1 MLLKV
6 WGSRSLSL
14 RVALGVLVL
23 AASVTALI
31 LSRKPPP
38 VAARSIEARLELAS
52 GDVTLKEGAATPT
65 VISGQPLPDGAE
77 LATGKGARALVRL
90 SDGSAAFLR
99 GDTMV
104 SLSRKGVTLTKG
116 EMWLDAPA
124 SDRGALAHKLGDV
137 TVSAADAGLSLK
149 HEGADTSVY
158 VARGLAVVMAPGGRV
173 EVNAGEQ
180 AVVAGSAPPKVSP
193 VKYWDD
199 WTGGMGDHGPVAGGG
214 AGAGRIYGVDRN
226 AAPGTPAR
234 TLEIS
239 RQAVRAV
246 IRDGLAETEVD
257 QTFGNPGG
265 REVEGWYWFT
275 VPDGAVVTS
284 FAVETNGVLIEGE
297 VIEQKEAVAKY
308 QAAVRSGHEP
318 ALLEWVDGRSYRA
331 RIFPV
336 PASGS
341 RRVVLRYLEM
351 LGARAGKLQYVY
363 PLRGAGEPI
372 TIGELSLRV
381 DLGDAGWGA
390 AVATLA
396 DAVVEDS
403 GRVVTMRRS
412 GYVPRADFQ
421 LETEIKRQTAPLRVA
436 RFSAGRDLADY
447 VMARYTPDVDWA
459 ALKEQ
464 PGDLVVVVDTS
475 ASADDAA
482 RAQKSAAAEAVLRAL
497 SPSDHF
503 ALIALDTAPVVLHP
517 KEGLA
522 EASDKEI
529 ARSLERLAEHRSGG
543 ATDLGA
549 LFDVALGRV
558 HGKDQPAVIYIGD
571 GLATSGEIAGD
582 KLAERLRR
590 SLSTSRARFFT
601 VAVGGDA
608 NHALLRELARAG
620 GGQMFRID
628 ENEGASA
635 EVLRL
640 ASAIK
645 TPTITDLSIEL
656 GAGLD
661 EPMLT
666 ASGKVSRGEE
676 LVLLARS
683 HHTLPEKAIVK
694 GRLGGKEFEKAYPIT
709 PDAGVGAALVPRMWA
724 AEKIK
729 RLLGQAAD
737 PDEHRGKIVELGV
750 EYGLV
755 TPFTAI
761 LALESEQAY
770 QQQGIRRR
778 RSPLRGVKLTELTPR
793 EEQRIIDMMT
803 PPSPV
808 AMMGCSKGE
817 SGAAPAAQR
826 AEAADVRESPA
837 RAPVAAAAT
846 ASPVTAD
853 EDGQRGEPAVEEK
866 AKKGGDFQP
875 SEKPADMPAP
885 QGARAVAGGGQGQG
899 QGQPGAAPPP
909 PPIAVAPKPKLG
921 PQQLDALTKDNNF
934 GTNRVPTAP
943 DVTKTAPAKKPEP
956 IADAAKQSPKPQPPR
971 PVAPAQCSDA
981 SKRPLAERI
990 VIWRAR
996 LKRAS
1001 AASELIARYDAALA
1015 TCELDS
1021 FRAKSALLGLIQA
1034 KVRTEGAAEALLSRF
1049 AGERETQKLIA
1060 QAILRRSVD
1069 ARVVAV
1075 VRRALFEDKVKWAEI
1090 DTELAALATPED
1102 RAAKL
1107 RQLALTYP
1115 DDPEIAMRLVRALAD
1130 AKQKDEALA
1139 LGRRLRERGLMSPAL
1154 SMSLGD
1160 VLAAS
1165 GENDEA
1171 VRTYSE
1177 IVEFDPTSADSRR
1190 LLGDVYLRHAWYP
1203 AAYRQYKTLADVA
1216 ATDPVSFLRLAAAA
1230 AGSGRVDEALRLER
1244 QVATAEGTPGPNDP
1258 RAWAR
1263 MLSAARLGR
1272 LLADKAAPAGQAES
1286 VSRKLKELGVFS
1298 GPAALLIVTWEDF
1311 GAALS
1316 VAGLEADKELPI
1328 GEATTALPMGLVSLS
1343 LPAADLERLR
1353 WVARWRNDPPGRD
1366 VAFVAHT
1373 LIWDGKA
1380 FKVTVKP
1387 GTLAAKDKEAAI

>member
-1 MLLKV
+1 MQVKV
-6 WGSRSLSL
+6 WGSTSLSL
-14 RVALGVLVL
+14 RVAIGVLVL

-31 LSRKPPP
+31 LSRKPLP
-38 VAARSIEARLELAS
+38 VATRSIEARLELAS

-65 VISGQPLPDGAE
+65 VISGQALPDGAE

-90 SDGSAAFLR
+90 SDGSAVFLR
-99 GDTMV
+99 GDTTV
-104 SLSRKGVTLTKG
+104 ALSRKGVTLAKG

-124 SDRGALAHKLGDV
+124 SDRGALAHKLGEV

-149 HEGADTSVY
+149 REGADVTVY
-158 VARGLAVVMAPGGRV
+158 VARGLAVVTAPGGRV

-180 AVVAGSAPPKVSP
+180 AKVAASAKPVVSP

-199 WTGGMGDHGPVAGGG
+199 WTGGMGDHGPVSGGG
-214 AGAGRIYGVDRN
+214 AGAGRIYGIDRN
-226 AAPGTPAR
+226 AIPGTPAR

-239 RQAVRAV
+239 RQAVRVV

-275 VPDGAVVTS
+275 VPDGATVTS
-284 FAVETNGVLIEGE
+284 FAVETDGVLVEGE

-308 QAAVRSGHEP
+308 HAAVRARHEP
-318 ALLEWVDGRSYRA
+318 ALLEWIDGRSYRA

-351 LGARAGKLQYVY
+351 LGTRLSKLSYVY
-363 PLRGAGEPI
+363 PLRGAGDPI
-372 TIGELSLRV
+372 TIGELSIRV
-381 DLGDAGWGA
+381 DLGEAGVGA
-390 AVATLA
+390 AVSTLA
-396 DAVVEDS
+396 DAVVEEG

-412 GYVPRADFQ
+412 GYAPRADFQ
-421 LETEIKRQTAPLRVA
+421 IEAKVVRRSPPLRVA
-436 RFSAGRDLADY
+436 RFSAGSDRADY
-447 VMARYTPDVDWA
+447 IMARYTPDEDWA
-459 ALKEQ
+459 AVKEQ

-482 RAQKSAAAEAVLRAL
+482 RAQKAAAAEAVLRAL

-503 ALIALDTAPVVLHP
+503 ALVALDTAPVVLHP
-517 KEGLA
+517 KDGLA
-522 EASDKEI
+522 AASEKEI
-529 ARSLERLAEHRSGG
+529 AKALERLAEHRSGG

-558 HGKDQPAVIYIGD
+558 YGKDQPAVIYVGD

-582 KLAERLRR
+582 KLVERLRR

-608 NHALLRELARAG
+608 NHALLRELSRAG
-620 GGQMFRID
+620 GGQMFRVD
-628 ENEGASA
+628 ENDGASA

-640 ASAIK
+640 AGAIK

-661 EPMLT
+661 EPMIS

-676 LVLLARS
+676 VVLFARS
-683 HHTLPEKAIVK
+683 HHALPEKAIVK
-694 GRLGGKEFEKAYPIT
+694 GRLAGKEIERTYPIT
-709 PDAGVGAALVPRMWA
+709 RDAGIGASLVPRMWA
-724 AEKIK
+724 AEKVK

-737 PDEHRGKIVELGV
+737 PDDHRGKIVELGI

-761 LALESEQAY
+761 LALESESAY

-778 RSPLRGVKLTELTPR
+778 RSPLRGVKLGSLSPR
-793 EEQRIIDMMT
+793 EEQRMIDLML
-803 PPSPV
+803 PRSPV
-808 AMMGCSKGE
+808 AAMGCSKDE
-817 SGAAPAAQR
+817 APAVARQSQ
-826 AEAADVRESPA
+826 AAGEAHEISGKA
-837 RAPVAAAAT
+837 RVAAAAT
-846 ASPVTAD
+846 GYAGSD
-853 EDGQRGEPAVEEK
+853 QRGEPSEEK
-866 AKKGGDFQP
+866 AKRNDAIDTPADDGASAGKDRAPAAPMAQQP
-875 SEKPADMPAP
+875 SASP
-885 QGARAVAGGGQGQG
+885 
-899 QGQPGAAPPP
+899 APPP
-909 PPIAVAPKPKLG
+909 PPPPGVAIPKPALVPRQVGASGDKVG
-921 PQQLDALTKDNNF
+921 GLDALKLLSAVKQTSPEKAE
-934 GTNRVPTAP
+934 RR
-943 DVTKTAPAKKPEP
+943 KPAL
-956 IADAAKQSPKPQPPR
+956 PR
-971 PVAPAQCSDA
+971 PAQCSDA

-990 VIWRAR
+990 VIWRGR

-1001 AASELIARYDAALA
+1001 GAVDLIARYDAALA

-1021 FRAKSALLGLIQA
+1021 FRAKSAMLGLIQA
-1034 KVRTEGAAEALLSRF
+1034 KVRTEGAAEALLARF
-1049 AGERETQKLIA
+1049 TGEREAQKLLA

-1069 ARVVAV
+1069 ARIVAV
-1075 VRRALFEDKVKWAEI
+1075 VRRALFEDKIKWAEI
-1090 DTELAALATPED
+1090 DSEIAALATPEE
-1102 RAAKL
+1102 RATKL
-1107 RQLALTYP
+1107 RELALTYP

-1160 VLAAS
+1160 VLAAN

-1203 AAYRQYKTLADVA
+1203 AAYRQYKTLIDVA
-1216 ATDPVSFLRLAAAA
+1216 SKDPLSFLRLAAAA

-1263 MLSAARLGR
+1263 MASAARLGR
-1272 LLADKAAPAGQAES
+1272 LLADKSAPPSQAES
-1286 VSRKLKELGVFS
+1286 VARKLKELGVFS
-1298 GPAALLIVTWEDF
+1298 GPAALIVLTWEDF

-1316 VAGLEADKELPI
+1316 LAGLDGDKDAPI
-1328 GEATTALPMGLVSLS
+1328 GEATTALPVGLVSVL
-1343 LPAADLERLR
+1343 LPAADVDRLR
-1353 WVARWRNDPPGRD
+1353 WVARFRHDPPGRD

-1373 LIWDGKA
+1373 LIWDGKTFA
-1380 FKVTVKP
+1380 VRVKS
-1387 GTLAAKDKEAAI
+1387 GTLAAADKESAI